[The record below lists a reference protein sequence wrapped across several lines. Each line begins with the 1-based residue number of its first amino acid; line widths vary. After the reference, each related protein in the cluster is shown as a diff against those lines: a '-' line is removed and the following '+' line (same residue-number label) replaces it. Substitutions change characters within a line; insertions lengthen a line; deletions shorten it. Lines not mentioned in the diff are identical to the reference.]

1 MVILF
6 KFIIMLIGSSL
17 SAYFCFMP
25 ALELLKALAY
35 QISNFQ
41 NNFTSKNYFKI
52 DRVEVILTILL
63 DL

>member
-1 MVILF
+1 
-6 KFIIMLIGSSL
+6 
-17 SAYFCFMP
+17 MP

-35 QISNFQ
+35 QINNFQ